1 MQSLPD
7 GLPAAPKPPATPLP
21 FLRYVRIASDN
32 AIAVFHADVYQQWII
47 ETKLWKLHTFI
58 VNDPAGIRHIL
69 VDNADNYIKGNIEQ
83 RVAAASS
90 GEVFSAGEEWRDRR
104 RTMSSV
110 LDYRSLPGNSSVI
123 FECTQ
128 SLLDRW
134 MRLQPGAVIEVSAE
148 MSSLTLEIISRL
160 IFSSDSAD
168 MASAM
173 ERTFAGTQSDPLFDL
188 LDFAPLLD
196 RPWAAYK
203 RYRMRRGFRDLT
215 TAIDQLITKR
225 AHEKPPE
232 RSDLL
237 GRLMRERDSASR
249 QSLSAEEIHTQII
262 TVIGA
267 GHQSVTLALTWIWY
281 LLSLH
286 PAVEAHLQAELDAVL
301 AGRSPSAEDIPR
313 LPYTRTIIEESLRL
327 YPPFPIMAWRGALAD
342 DEICGVKIPRGATVT
357 IVPWVLH
364 RHAKLWD
371 YPDRFDP
378 ERFSPQR
385 SAGRSRYAYLP
396 FGTGPRVCIGASFA
410 MMEITL
416 ILTSLVQRYRL
427 RILPD
432 HPVEPQGLVTLRPR
446 YGLKAALENRV

>member
-1 MQSLPD
+1 MESLPD
-7 GLPAAPKPPATPLP
+7 RLPAAPKPPATPLP
-21 FLRYVRIASDN
+21 FLRYVRIASDS
-32 AIAVFHADVYQQWII
+32 AIAAFHADVYQQSIT

-58 VNDPAGIRHIL
+58 VNDPAGIRHVL
-69 VDNADNYIKGNIEQ
+69 VDNADNYIKGDIEQ
-83 RVAAASS
+83 RIAAASS
-90 GEVFSAGEEWRDRR
+90 GDVFTAREEWRDRR
-104 RTMSSV
+104 RTMSSI

-123 FECTQ
+123 LESTQ

-134 MRLQPGAVIEVSAE
+134 NRLGSGTVIEVSAE
-148 MSSLTLEIISRL
+148 MSLLTLEIISHL

-168 MASAM
+168 MAGAM
-173 ERTFAGTQSDPLFDL
+173 ERTFAGTQSDPLFGL

-203 RYRMRRGFRDLT
+203 RYRMRQRFRDLT
-215 TAIDQLITKR
+215 SAIDRLIAKR
-225 AHEKPPE
+225 THEKTSE
-232 RSDLL
+232 RDDLL

-249 QSLSAEEIHTQII
+249 QPLSVKEIHTQII

-267 GHQSVTLALTWIWY
+267 GHQSVALGLTWIWY

-286 PAVEAHLQAELDAVL
+286 PDAEALVHAELETVL
-301 AGRSPSAEDIPR
+301 GGRSPSVEDITR
-313 LPYTRTIIEESLRL
+313 LPYTRMIIEESLRL

-342 DEICGVKIPRGATVT
+342 DEVCGVKIPRGVTVT
-357 IVPWVLH
+357 IAPWLLH

-371 YPDRFDP
+371 FPDRFDP

-416 ILTSLVQRYRL
+416 ILATLAQRYRL

-432 HPVEPQGLVTLRPR
+432 HPVEPQGLVTLGPR
-446 YGLKAALENRV
+446 YGLKVTVESRV

>member
-7 GLPAAPKPPATPLP
+7 RLPAAPKPPATPLP

-32 AIAVFHADVYQQWII
+32 AIAVFHADVYQQSIV

-83 RVAAASS
+83 RIDAASS

-104 RTMSSV
+104 RTMSSI

-123 FECTQ
+123 LESTQ

-134 MRLQPGAVIEVSAE
+134 SRLQPGTVIEVSAE
-148 MSSLTLEIISRL
+148 MSLLTLEIISRL

-215 TAIDQLITKR
+215 TAIDRLITKR

-232 RSDLL
+232 RGDLL
-237 GRLMRERDSASR
+237 GRLLRERDPAFR
-249 QSLSAEEIHTQII
+249 RPLSAEEIHTQII

-267 GHQSVTLALTWIWY
+267 GHQSVALALTWTWY

-286 PAVEAHLQAELDAVL
+286 PTVEGRLQAELDAVL
-301 AGRSPSAEDIPR
+301 AGRSPSVEDIPR
-313 LPYTRTIIEESLRL
+313 LPYTRTIIEESLRM
-327 YPPFPIMAWRGALAD
+327 YSPFPIMAWRGALAD
-342 DEICGVKIPRGATVT
+342 DEVCGVKIPRGATVT

-416 ILTSLVQRYRL
+416 ILASLAQRYRL
-427 RILPD
+427 CILPD

-446 YGLKAALENRV
+446 YGLKASLESRV